1 MLLMFL
7 IFMLGYNVSMICV
20 PCCDVRD
27 DFLIKRMFGSS
38 LPQVVCRGGGSLIYA
53 MCVCL
58 RILLSDTYCV
68 VFFLV

>member
-38 LPQVVCRGGGSLIYA
+38 LPQVVCRGGGVLFTL
-53 MCVCL
+53 CVFVCV
-58 RILLSDTYCV
+58 YCCPTHIV
-68 VFFLV
+68 LCFS